1 MIEEIII
8 CWPVAIFLFFYNRN
22 GFRHPN
28 TCFIPK
34 PLRHTWLSGLCVIT
48 TALLVC
54 LPGWMMG
61 YYAITTI
68 GFATSLL
75 ITRKKGVKLLI
86 DDLKLHKMDG
96 RSLLEHSEDCY
107 MTEGK
112 TATFFKKRRERLQK
126 NPKPIFKHD

>member
-1 MIEEIII
+1 
-8 CWPVAIFLFFYNRN
+8 
-22 GFRHPN
+22 
-28 TCFIPK
+28 
-34 PLRHTWLSGLCVIT
+34 
-48 TALLVC
+48 
-54 LPGWMMG
+54 MMG